1 MVIIIFNMITNIIWF
16 ITTIFIMYAGFYFS
30 IKLKFPQ
37 FRWIKIL
44 KSLKGANKEIFKT
57 LNLTL
62 AGKIGVGS
70 ISGIA
75 LCMYVG
81 GVGSIFWLWISTFIL
96 TSLTC
101 IETKLGLKYR
111 KKIKN
116 EYIGGPSFYIE
127 HGLKNKKLSQI
138 YSVLI
143 ILAYIVA
150 FISIQ
155 TNTIIIALENIVD
168 IDKLLIVFF
177 LIIIIMLSIR
187 NGVSTI
193 SKITEILTPVMG
205 TIYILTGI
213 LVISINYK
221 RSIEAFQLIILN
233 AFSFKSIISIPVI
246 VGIERGIFANEV
258 GIGTTAMAVS
268 ASNDNDI
275 ERIQNIQIIGTFLTS
290 LIICT
295 ITTFIILTSN
305 GFQNNTLNINGIE
318 IVNFA
323 FLQHFGYYGTII
335 LTIIIFLFAFST
347 IITSYYYGELNFK
360 QLFNKNTKILKI
372 IVIIIIAYSSY
383 AKPLVLWNVVDILVA
398 LIAIINSYAMIKL
411 SKKE

>member
-1 MVIIIFNMITNIIWF
+1 
-16 ITTIFIMYAGFYFS
+16 MYAGFYFS